1 MSTMRTTQT
10 FEISDEDVKTAIADF
25 VGRKYGAGGEV
36 KVSVSVETFTTGMG
50 MNEHDEMRVKVTAAR
65 EPEPEPDHRLDGG
78 YDPIKDEKKEFTLD
92 EFVAL
97 SKAEIDGYANTFRG
111 ENDFH
116 KAKHTWDE
124 WFRSFH
130 QYMSW

>member
-1 MSTMRTTQT
+1 MNSKTTQT
-10 FEISDEDVKTAIADF
+10 FELSDEDVKTAIAEF
-25 VGRKYGAGGEV
+25 VGKRYGAGGEV
-36 KVSVSVETFTTGMG
+36 KVTTGMG
-50 MNEHDEMRVKVTAAR
+50 MNEHDEMRVKVTATR
-65 EPEPEPDHRLDGG
+65 EPTPDHHPSGLDGG

-92 EFVAL
+92 EFVTL
-97 SKAEIDGYANTFRG
+97 SKWEIGGYANTFRG

-116 KAKHTWDE
+116 KMKHTWDE